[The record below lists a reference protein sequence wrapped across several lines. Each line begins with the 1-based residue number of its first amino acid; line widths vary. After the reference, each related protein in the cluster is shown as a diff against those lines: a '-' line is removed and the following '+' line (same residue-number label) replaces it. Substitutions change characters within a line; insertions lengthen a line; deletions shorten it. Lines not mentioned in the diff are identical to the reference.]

1 MKKSVLCIHGKG
13 SSASNEGND
22 MNELPILLDKESE

>member
-13 SSASNEGND
+13 GSVYNEGND
-22 MNELPILLDKESE
+22 LNELPILLDKGSE